1 MMLETIFY
9 MNTILQWF
17 VAFGIVLGFVIVAKI
32 FYWVATNILKKVAK
46 KTEAKLDDMLIDIIE
61 GPLVFV
67 VILVGIWVALG
78 TLHKTQSIDNLLT
91 GGIYIIVVLNIA
103 WFLSRL
109 LDAMVKI
116 YLVPLAQK
124 SSSTM
129 DDQLIPI
136 VQKGLK
142 LTIWSIAILVGL
154 NNAGYNIGALLAG
167 MGIGGLAFAMAA
179 KETVANL
186 FGGFTIFV
194 DKPFVVGDRIVTNGF
209 DGVVEDIG
217 LRSSRIRTLQ
227 GRLVTMA
234 NADIANGAVENISS
248 EPHRKVSMSLGLTY
262 DMDENKVVQAISI
275 VENII
280 KQTAEVKD
288 ESVVGFSSFGDF
300 SLNISVVYYIIKGEN
315 MTTAKNNINLNI
327 LKEFNSHG
335 IDMAYPTQTVIVKK

>member
-1 MMLETIFY
+1 MLETTFY
-9 MNTILQWF
+9 MNTILQWA

-32 FYWVATNILKKVAK
+32 LYWVATNILKKLAK
-46 KTEAKLDDMLIDIIE
+46 KTQGKLDDILIDIIE
-61 GPLVFV
+61 EPLVFV

-78 TLHKTQSIDNLLT
+78 TLHKTQSIDNILT

-109 LDAMVKI
+109 LDAMVKN

-124 SSSTM
+124 SSGTM
-129 DDQLIPI
+129 DDQIIPI
-136 VQKGLK
+136 VRKGLK
-142 LTIWSIAILVGL
+142 LGIWSIAILVGL

-167 MGIGGLAFAMAA
+167 LGIGGLAFAMAA
-179 KETVANL
+179 KDTVANL

-217 LRSSRIRTLQ
+217 LRSSRIRTLNS
-227 GRLVTMA
+227 RIVTMA

-248 EPHRKVSMSLGLTY
+248 EPHRKVSISLGLTY
-262 DMDENKVVQAISI
+262 DMDENKVVQAMSI

-288 ESVVGFSSFGDF
+288 ECVVGFSSFGDF
-300 SLNISVVYYIIKGEN
+300 SLNISVIYYIIKGEN

-327 LKEFNSHG
+327 LKEFNTHG

>member
-1 MMLETIFY
+1 MLDTTFY

-17 VAFGIVLGFVIVAKI
+17 VALGIVLGFVIVAKI
-32 FYWVATNILKKVAK
+32 LYWVATNILKKVAK
-46 KTEAKLDDMLIDIIE
+46 KTEAKLDDILIDIIE
-61 GPLVFV
+61 EPLVFV
-67 VILVGIWVALG
+67 VILAGIWVALG

-136 VQKGLK
+136 VRKGLK
-142 LTIWSIAILVGL
+142 LCIWSIAILVGL

-167 MGIGGLAFAMAA
+167 LGIGGLAFAMAA
-179 KETVANL
+179 KDTVANL

-217 LRSSRIRTLQ
+217 LRSSQIRTLQ

-262 DMDENKVVQAISI
+262 DMDENKVAQAISI

-300 SLNISVVYYIIKGEN
+300 SLNISVIYYIIKGEN

-335 IDMAYPTQTVIVKK
+335 IDMAYPTQTVIVQK

>member
-1 MMLETIFY
+1 MLETTFY
-9 MNTILQWF
+9 MNTILQWA

-32 FYWVATNILKKVAK
+32 LYWVATNILKKLAK
-46 KTEAKLDDMLIDIIE
+46 KTKGKLDDILIDIIE
-61 GPLVFV
+61 EPLVFV

-78 TLHKTQSIDNLLT
+78 TLHKTQSIDNILT

-109 LDAMVKI
+109 LDAMVKN

-124 SSSTM
+124 SSGTM
-129 DDQLIPI
+129 DDQIIPI
-136 VQKGLK
+136 VRKGLK
-142 LTIWSIAILVGL
+142 LGIWSIAILVGL

-167 MGIGGLAFAMAA
+167 LGIGGLAFAMAA
-179 KETVANL
+179 KDTVANL

-217 LRSSRIRTLQ
+217 LRSSRIRTLNS
-227 GRLVTMA
+227 RIVTMA

-248 EPHRKVSMSLGLTY
+248 EPHRKVSISLGLTY
-262 DMDENKVVQAISI
+262 DMDENKVVQAMSI

-288 ESVVGFSSFGDF
+288 ECVVGFSSFGDF
-300 SLNISVVYYIIKGEN
+300 SLNISVIYYIIKGEN

-327 LKEFNSHG
+327 LKEFNTHG